1 MSKVSFE
8 EFAREFASDLEI
20 DDDHFLTSNLKDV
33 PQYDS
38 MGKITVSLTIE
49 RIFGFQ
55 IAYEVLDRADTLQSL
70 YDYSCNKANG
80 A

>member
-8 EFAREFASDLEI
+8 EFANEFASDLEI
-20 DDDHFLTSNLKDV
+20 TDDQFLTSNLRDV

-49 RIFGFQ
+49 KLFGFQ
-55 IAYEVLDRADTLQSL
+55 IAYDVLDKADTIQSL
-70 YDYSCNKANG
+70 YEYACNKASG
-80 A
+80 D